1 MKKIKFYQIVMKG
14 NPISEEYA
22 RLSRESFEC
31 VSDIIEIEQFDAIT
45 PESPEYDSHQSRYNW
60 QRSLMRMDNRST
72 QDQESYDHPH
82 SPSERAGMCS
92 HWELLRQRSETDERF
107 YVMEHD
113 SYLWPQH
120 EEVFRGLLETID
132 VLEHEYANIGLYMG
146 CYSVS
151 KEFANLAF
159 DLLKNQ
165 NFPINGGPYG
175 CMERL
180 FKTYLSSHYSKKKEY
195 RTRKELWIHSW
206 ACCSRLRHGKS
217 RDKLFQTFNS
227 WAFQVYPEVDE
238 TTWKPTP
245 TTQMIKKDLKVT
257 QDHREYP
264 DVYKEKPWTRSDKF
278 KVID

>member
-1 MKKIKFYQIVMKG
+1 MEKIKFKQIVMKG

-22 RLSRESFEC
+22 KLSRESFEC
-31 VSDIIEIEQFDAIT
+31 VSDVIEIEQFDAIT
-45 PESPEYDSHQSRYNW
+45 PESPEYDSHQSKYNW

-72 QDQESYDHPH
+72 QDKESYDHPH

-107 YVMEHD
+107 YVIEHD
-113 SYLWPQH
+113 TYLWPQH
-120 EEVFRGLLETID
+120 EETFRGLLDTVYELD
-132 VLEHEYANIGLYMG
+132 HEYVNIGLYMG

-151 KEFANLAF
+151 REFATVAI
-159 DLLKNQ
+159 DLLEDQ

-175 CMERL
+175 VMERL
-180 FKTYLSSHYSKKKEY
+180 FKTYVSAHYSKKQGY
-195 RTRKELWIHSW
+195 ITRPELFIHPW
-206 ACCSRLRHGKS
+206 ASCDRLRHGKT
-217 RDKLFQTFNS
+217 REKMFETFNKHPV
-227 WAFQVYPEVDE
+227 QVFPDLPD
-238 TTWKPTP
+238 TSWKPNP

-264 DVYKEKPWTRSDKF
+264 DIYREKPWTRSNKF